1 VLFAIVRK
9 IFSFGKD
16 GDKREPQKIIT
27 QTLIAGVFIQISR
40 FAVAALVDL
49 STVATYAV
57 GALPL
62 NIVSST
68 PLGQH
73 KIMNAHVEMDLS
85 KFQKAVDGGDYFN
98 VWYSVPGTK
107 DDKPITLKFSECNTK
122 NGYII

>member
-9 IFSFGKD
+9 IFSFGKA

-27 QTLIAGVFIQISR
+27 QTLIAGVLIQISR

-62 NIVSST
+62 NIISST
-68 PLGQH
+68 PLGSH
-73 KIMNAHVEMDLS
+73 KIMNAHVELDLS
-85 KFQKAVDGGDYFN
+85 KFQKVVDGNDYFK
-98 VWYSVPGTK
+98 VRYSVPNPNGGP
-107 DDKPITLKFSECNTK
+107 DLNLSECETK
-122 NGYII
+122 N